1 MRMPAVIF
9 CLEKLRSAM
18 RGRLAALGAVVA
30 LVAIGGLTSPVESKA
45 RYNDGDY
52 VGEAADTEWGMV
64 QIKAL
69 VRNGSLA
76 DVQFMQYPAH
86 RRRSAEISSWALPIL
101 RSEAIRD
108 QSARVDMVSSA
119 TVTSDGFQQS
129 LASALQRATQ

>member
-1 MRMPAVIF
+1 MRMPAATF
-9 CLEKLRSAM
+9 HPEKLRSA
-18 RGRLAALGAVVA
+18 LGSV
-30 LVAIGGLTSPVESKA
+30 LILLAIGGLASPAQSKA

-69 VRNGSLA
+69 VRNGAIA
-76 DVQFMQYPAH
+76 DVQFIQYPAH

-101 RSEAIRD
+101 RSEAIRG
-108 QSARVDMVSSA
+108 QGARVDMVSSA

-129 LASALQRATQ
+129 LASALQRAAQ

>member
-1 MRMPAVIF
+1 MRMPAATF
-9 CLEKLRSAM
+9 YPEKLRSAM
-18 RGRLAALGAVVA
+18 RRRLPALGAVVI
-30 LVAIGGLTSPVESKA
+30 LLAIGGLASPSESKA

-64 QIKAL
+64 QIKAV
-69 VRNGSLA
+69 VRNGSLT

-86 RRRSAEISSWALPIL
+86 RRRSAEISNWALPIL

-119 TVTSDGFQQS
+119 TITSDGFQQS
-129 LASALQRATQ
+129 LASALQRAVQ

>member
-1 MRMPAVIF
+1 MPAATF
-9 CLEKLRSAM
+9 YPEKIMSAM
-18 RGRLAALGAVVA
+18 RGRLPALSAVVI
-30 LVAIGGLTSPVESKA
+30 LLAIGGLASPAESKA

-52 VGEAADTEWGMV
+52 IGEAADTEWGMV

-69 VRNGSLA
+69 VRNGSLT

-108 QSARVDMVSSA
+108 QSASVDIVSSA

-129 LASALQRATQ
+129 LVFALQRATQ